1 MNKGVLSMRAR
12 HILIYGGKM
21 VNTIKIKHGNTIPT
35 IDNLS
40 PYELGYVHN
49 GELYINNNGIIV
61 QLTSKLDENLNDLIK
76 DGKLTISQFEII
88 PKSVY
93 KQEKILVT
101 NDDNQL
107 LYREPKEILSD
118 IKGYSIYG
126 GIIDGNVE
134 INGSF
139 ITNKDVE
146 IKGKLIT
153 QQEAIFNNSLTIVGS
168 LLANGII
175 ILKEGVNYGYENP
188 NDANIPGIKGQI
200 YFLLPGE

>member
-1 MNKGVLSMRAR
+1 MA
-12 HILIYGGKM
+12 
-21 VNTIKIKHGNTIPT
+21 NTIQIKRGASAPELTQ
-35 IDNLS
+35 LE
-40 PYELGYVHN
+40 PYELGYVKN
-49 GELYINNNGIIV
+49 GNLYIRETIKDNSGTVISDKIV
-61 QLTSKLDENLNDLIK
+61 QLTGKLDENLNDLIK

-88 PKSVY
+88 SKSVY

-126 GIIDGNVE
+126 GTIDGNVE

-175 ILKEGVNYGYENP
+175 ILKEGINYGYENP